1 MIQTQMAGDGR
12 DARSRIIAAATELY
26 ARSGKFPSVAAV
38 RHAAQVDMNAASAV
52 MREWR
57 RERQQPLAVAAV
69 PLPEPVLQ
77 MSNAALTSVWNSAV
91 EIAGE
96 ALRNAQVAWADERS
110 QVEQHLQQVI
120 DAYDGQ
126 TADMAEVRRALR
138 EAEEK
143 LVAASTQTQQLMA
156 RLAHSEL
163 QHTQHLADRD
173 KALMEA
179 ARAREE
185 CAHMSGQLETLF
197 RQNTELLSRLN
208 SREIPPVVVDS

>member
-57 RERQQPLAVAAV
+57 RERQQPPAAAAV

-77 MSNAALTSVWNSAV
+77 MSNAALISVWNSAV

-96 ALRNAQVAWADERS
+96 SLRNAQVAWADERS
-110 QVEQHLQQVI
+110 QAERHLQQVI

-126 TADMAEVRRALR
+126 TADMAEVSRALR
-138 EAEEK
+138 EAEGK
-143 LVAASTQTQQLMA
+143 LGAVSTQTEQLMA

-163 QHTQHLADRD
+163 QQAKHLADRD

-179 ARAREE
+179 GRAREE
-185 CAHMSGQLETLF
+185 CAHMKGQLETLF
-197 RQNTELLSRLN
+197 QQNTELLSRLN
-208 SREIPPVVVDS
+208 SRVIPPVVVDS

>member
-1 MIQTQMAGDGR
+1 MAGDGR
-12 DARSRIIAAATELY
+12 DARSRIIAAATELH

-57 RERQQPLAVAAV
+57 RERQQPPAVAAV
-69 PLPEPVLQ
+69 PIPEPVLQ

-96 ALRNAQVAWADERS
+96 ALRNAQVAWAAERS
-110 QVEQHLQQVI
+110 QAEQHLQQVI

-138 EAEEK
+138 EAEAK
-143 LVAASTQTQQLMA
+143 LGAVSTQTQQLMA

-163 QHTQHLADRD
+163 QQAQHMADRD

-179 ARAREE
+179 GRAREE
-185 CAHMSGQLETLF
+185 CAHMKGQLETLF
-197 RQNTELLSRLN
+197 QQNTELLSRLN
-208 SREIPPVVVDS
+208 SRVIPPVVVDS

>member
-12 DARSRIIAAATELY
+12 DARSRIIAAATELH

-57 RERQQPLAVAAV
+57 RERQQPPAVAAV
-69 PLPEPVLQ
+69 PIPEPVLQ
-77 MSNAALTSVWNSAV
+77 MSNAALNSVWNSAV

-96 ALRNAQVAWADERS
+96 ALRNAQVAWADERF
-110 QVEQHLQQVI
+110 QAEQHLQQVI

-126 TADMAEVRRALR
+126 TSDMAEVHRALR

-143 LVAASTQTQQLMA
+143 LGAASMQTQQLMA

-163 QHTQHLADRD
+163 QQAQHMADRD

-179 ARAREE
+179 GRAREE
-185 CAHMSGQLETLF
+185 CAHMKGQLETLF